1 MQKICLHDYKKS
13 STAEFF
19 LKMGHSSKVL
29 VVVFDVVVVR
39 VVVDS
44 GDCGIG
50 DDIMM
55 VMVF

>member
-13 STAEFF
+13 STAENF
-19 LKMGHSSKVL
+19 LKIDHVSKVL

-44 GDCGIG
+44 GDGGIVYY
-50 DDIMM
+50 IMM

>member
-1 MQKICLHDYKKS
+1 MQKICLRDYKKS
-13 STAEFF
+13 STADKF
-19 LKMGHSSKVL
+19 SKIAQSAMAL
-29 VVVFDVVVVR
+29 VVMFDVVVVR

-44 GDCGIG
+44 GDGGIV